1 MSSAKPTLLP
11 LECPTRYYPDFL
23 APHDSAELFE
33 WIRMESGVPDAREIT
48 LADGSTFVQE
58 TGKLMF
64 VDPVLTDHDVF
75 SAAHGRRIAW
85 PPVVVPL
92 RDRIEKLTG
101 MEFSVCVCIY
111 YPDGKAS
118 AGFHFDPP
126 AFGPTTV
133 IPSISL
139 GAKRKFQIRRQED
152 HSDEYG
158 IELADGSLLIMG
170 EGFQNLYEH
179 SVPVAEECWTP
190 RINLTF
196 RPFEWP
202 TGFQRDS
209 RL

>member
-1 MSSAKPTLLP
+1 MSSAEPILLP
-11 LECPTRYYPDFL
+11 LECPTKYYPDFL
-23 APHDSAELFE
+23 ALPDSAELFE
-33 WIRMESGVPDAREIT
+33 WIRTKSGVRDMREIA
-48 LADGSTFVQE
+48 LADGTTLVQE

-64 VDPVLTDHDVF
+64 VDPELTDHEVF
-75 SAAHGRRIAW
+75 PAPHGPRTAW

-92 RDRIEKLTG
+92 RNRIEKLMG

-126 AFGPTTV
+126 AFGPTTI

-139 GAKRKFQIRRQED
+139 GAKREFQIRRQED

-158 IELADGSLLIMG
+158 IELADGSLLVMG
-170 EGFQNLYEH
+170 EGFQDLYEH
-179 SVPVAEECWTP
+179 SLPVDEKCRTP

-202 TGFQRDS
+202 TGFERDS